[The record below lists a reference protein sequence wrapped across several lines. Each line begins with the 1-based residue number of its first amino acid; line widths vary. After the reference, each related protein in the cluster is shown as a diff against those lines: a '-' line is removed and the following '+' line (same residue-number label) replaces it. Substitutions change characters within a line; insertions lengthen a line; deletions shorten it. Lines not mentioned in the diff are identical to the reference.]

1 MICGNIIVFC
11 QQLDKSGG
19 VEWFGDDPAFGG
31 GVQDQ
36 SAEVYQVINRVR
48 YHWEVDFIQI
58 FKRYEHLGRVGLD
71 ELQAGNWWRLI
82 LDLIL
87 FFEVLE
93 VGGFFVVFFRF
104 EEGGGVGLGERG
116 AGRWE
121 GLVVMVQGEGTKGE
135 VVPGLTAFGER
146 THIYFYIN

>member
-1 MICGNIIVFC
+1 M
-11 QQLDKSGG
+11 
-19 VEWFGDDPAFGG
+19 
-31 GVQDQ
+31 
-36 SAEVYQVINRVR
+36 
-48 YHWEVDFIQI
+48 
-58 FKRYEHLGRVGLD
+58 GLD

-116 AGRWE
+116 AGR
-121 GLVVMVQGEGTKGE
+121 
-135 VVPGLTAFGER
+135 
-146 THIYFYIN
+146 